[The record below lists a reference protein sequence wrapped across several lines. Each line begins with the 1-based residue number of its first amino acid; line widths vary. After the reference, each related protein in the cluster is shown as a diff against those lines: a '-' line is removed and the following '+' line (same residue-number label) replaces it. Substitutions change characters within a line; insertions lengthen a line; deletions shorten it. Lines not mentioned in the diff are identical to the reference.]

1 MTIFSKMTKKQL
13 GYSEGWIS
21 VTLNTILFVAKL
33 WVGIISGSVAMIAD
47 AWHTLSDSFT
57 SVIVIVGFWMSGKPA
72 DDDHPYGHG
81 RAEAIAAIIIGTL
94 LGVVGVHF
102 IVDSTQRLI
111 DYRAVKF
118 QLLAIYVF
126 AASVIVKELLA
137 QFSFWAGK
145 KVNSMSLKADGW
157 HHRSD
162 AIASALIVIGALF
175 SEYIWWIDGVL
186 GIIVSL
192 LILTAAFE
200 VINSNIGHLLGDKL
214 DPNLEK
220 KVRTVIDGLE
230 LGVLDLHHFHVH
242 KYGDHTEL
250 TFHLRVAPETQ
261 IADAHSIT
269 NRIEKVIKEELD
281 INATCHVEPVKR

>member
-1 MTIFSKMTKKQL
+1 MKIFSNMTKKQL

-21 VTLNTILFVAKL
+21 VVINTILFVAKL

-72 DDDHPYGHG
+72 DAQHPYGHG

-94 LGVVGVHF
+94 LGVVGVNF
-102 IVDSTQRLI
+102 IVDSIQRLI
-111 DYRAVKF
+111 NYRAVKF
-118 QLLAIYVF
+118 QSLAIYVF
-126 AASVIVKELLA
+126 AVSVIVKEILA

-145 KVNSMSLKADGW
+145 KTNSVALKANGW

-162 AIASALIVIGALF
+162 AIASALIVIGALLSGYF
-175 SEYIWWIDGVL
+175 WWIDGVL

-192 LILTAAFE
+192 LILYAAYDIISKN
-200 VINSNIGHLLGDKL
+200 VSHLLGDEI
-214 DPNLEK
+214 DPSLEK
-220 KVRTVIDGLE
+220 KVRAAIAELE
-230 LGVLDLHHFHVH
+230 LGVLDLHHFHAH

-250 TFHLRVAPETQ
+250 TFHLRVAPEMQ
-261 IADAHSIT
+261 IADAHSIA
-269 NRIEKVIKEELD
+269 NRIEKKMKEELD
-281 INATCHVEPVKR
+281 IEATCHIEPAKM